1 MCELSAEFQPGLN
14 VAVKGRVLPLF
25 AKESVYE
32 VFVVGIRALSVECE
46 VFDFAFP
53 VVALTFHGVPPAY
66 VPVVAC
72 FSGGVSAVSVGVTKC
87 TVEVTE
93 AVAKQHVDDVWNEM

>member
-14 VAVKGRVLPLF
+14 VAVKSRVLPLF

-32 VFVVGIRALSVECE
+32 VFVVGICASSVECE

-53 VVALTFHGVPPAY
+53 VAVLAFHGVPPAS

-72 FSGGVSAVSVGVTKC
+72 FSGGVSAMSVGVTKC
-87 TVEVTE
+87 AVEVTE
-93 AVAKQHVDDVWNEM
+93 VTVE